1 MKKWPALPFED
12 WKETCETLHLWMQI
26 VGKVRLMLS
35 PHINHWWHVPL
46 YVTARGLTTSS
57 TPYKGGLFEIQFDFI
72 DHNLLILTSEGPT
85 KTIPLFSR
93 SVATFYREMM
103 TSLHDLGIEVE
114 INTLPNEVKDPIRFE
129 EDEVHASYDPLYVG
143 RFWHLL
149 VETDKVLKRY
159 RSQFLGKSS
168 LIHFFWGS
176 FDLALTF
183 FSGRRAPERVGT
195 DPIMREAY
203 SHEVISCGFWPG
215 DASFPKPAL
224 YSFTAPSPSGLER
237 ASIRP
242 ETAFYSQEMG
252 EFFLLYDDIRTTDTP
267 AQMILDFF
275 QSTYEAGAN
284 LARWDR
290 ATLER
295 RS

>member
-143 RFWHLL
+143 RFWRLL

-215 DASFPKPAL
+215 DASFPKPAF

-242 ETAFYSQEMG
+242 EAAFYSQEMG

>member
-1 MKKWPALPFED
+1 MEKWPALPFDD
-12 WKETCETLHLWMQI
+12 WRDTCETLHLWTQI
-26 VGKVRLMLS
+26 VGKVRLALS
-35 PHINHWWHVPL
+35 PHINHWWHIPL
-46 YVTARGLTTSS
+46 YVTARGLTTAS
-57 TPYKGGLFEIQFDFI
+57 TPYEEGLFEIQFDFI
-72 DHNLLILTSEGPT
+72 DHQLLILTSEGAT
-85 KTIPLFSR
+85 ATIPLSPR
-93 SVATFYREMM
+93 SVATFYREVM
-103 TSLHDLGIEVE
+103 TSLHDLGIDVE
-114 INTLPNEVKDPIRFE
+114 INTLPNEIKNPIRFE
-129 EDEVHASYDPLYVG
+129 EDEVHASYDPLYVE

-183 FSGRRAPERVGT
+183 FSGRRAPEREGA
-195 DPIMREAY
+195 DPITREAY

-215 DASFPKPAL
+215 NASFPHPAF
-224 YSFTAPSPSGLER
+224 YSYTAPVPSGLER

-242 ETAFYSQEMG
+242 EVAFYSQEMG
-252 EFFLLYDDIRTTDTP
+252 EFFLRYEDIRTTDTP
-267 AQMILDFF
+267 AQMMLDFF

-295 RS
+295 GS